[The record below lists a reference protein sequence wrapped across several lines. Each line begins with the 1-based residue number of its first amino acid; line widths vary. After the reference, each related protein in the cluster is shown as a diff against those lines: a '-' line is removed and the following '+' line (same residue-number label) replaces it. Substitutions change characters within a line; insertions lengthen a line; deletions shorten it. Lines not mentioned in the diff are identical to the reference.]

1 MVALIILGV
10 IVLLITLIM
19 LLPVGADI
27 GYEDGLLHASAKV
40 GGILIQLFPKKK
52 SDKPPKEKKPKKKKE
67 KKPKPEGEETE
78 EKKPKKKRKPDFTFD
93 EIMALLRT
101 VLKHLGRFGRKWK
114 VDRFVLHY
122 IAAGYDPYNVAMTY
136 GKVNAALSAI
146 APACAQRFTVKDCD
160 VWTDVDFT
168 RDWMHLDFG
177 LCMTIRIGQIFA
189 LVLGIGFGAL
199 KILLQRKKRQKQE
212 AKLRQI
218 EGGPEAEEPGT
229 EEEKKEDL
237 SEDNQ
242 EEERMAANG

>member
-1 MVALIILGV
+1 MVGLIILGV
-10 IVLLITLIM
+10 LIGLIVLILMI
-19 LLPVGADI
+19 PVGADL
-27 GYEDGLLHASAKV
+27 GYEDGKLHVSAKV
-40 GGILIQLFPKKK
+40 MGMLLQLYPRPPGEKKEKKK
-52 SDKPPKEKKPKKKKE
+52 KKPKKQKE
-67 KKPKPEGEETE
+67 KKEPENK
-78 EKKPKKKRKPDFTFD
+78 EKKEQQPKKKKKRKLPFNRD
-93 EIMALLRT
+93 ELLELLKVALRGFG
-101 VLKHLGRFGRKWK
+101 KFGRKFK
-114 VDRFVLHY
+114 VDRFVLRY
-122 IAAGYDPYNVAMTY
+122 VAAGYDPYNVAMTY

-229 EEEKKEDL
+229 EEEKQPEEK
-237 SEDNQ
+237 Q
-242 EEERMAANG
+242 ENRKRGRNK